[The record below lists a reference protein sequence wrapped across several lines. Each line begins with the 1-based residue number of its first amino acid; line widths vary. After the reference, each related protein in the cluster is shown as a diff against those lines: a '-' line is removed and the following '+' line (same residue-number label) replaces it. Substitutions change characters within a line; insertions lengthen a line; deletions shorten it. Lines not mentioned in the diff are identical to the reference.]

1 MPTKPARRNRG
12 KQVRLSIFD
21 NEPMAQM
28 AEQRLR
34 SEGIPAMVR
43 SLHGGPGLW
52 GSAFN
57 LPHGLY
63 VFQADEM
70 DARDV
75 LGMPPPETIERG
87 SPGQG
92 SESGPAGRRVTS
104 VGIIVVAAV
113 IVIALTLTAPA
124 WTPLF
129 S

>member
-1 MPTKPARRNRG
+1 MSPKPAPRTRG
-12 KQVRLSIFD
+12 KQVRLNIFD
-21 NEPMAQM
+21 NEPMARM

-63 VFQADEM
+63 VFQSDVTT
-70 DARDV
+70 ARDV
-75 LGMPPPETIERG
+75 LGIAPPDPLESSDMEG
-87 SPGQG
+87 SP
-92 SESGPAGRRVTS
+92 SRRTPF
-104 VGIIVVAAV
+104 GLIVAVAA

-124 WTPLF
+124 WTALF

>member
-1 MPTKPARRNRG
+1 MSPKPAPRTRG
-12 KQVRLSIFD
+12 KQVRLNIFN
-21 NEPMAQM
+21 NEPMARM

-63 VFQADEM
+63 VFQADVNK
-70 DARDV
+70 ARDV
-75 LGMPPPETIERG
+75 LGIAAPDPLESSDMEG
-87 SPGQG
+87 SP
-92 SESGPAGRRVTS
+92 SRRTP
-104 VGIIVVAAV
+104 VGIIVAVAA

-124 WTPLF
+124 WTTLF